1 MTDTNPPPNGSP
13 ADLLLVN
20 GRIATQDD
28 RQPFV
33 NALAI
38 KDGRIHATGDAAAV
52 MAYRSAKTRVVELNG
67 RTVIPGLIDSHSHPI
82 RGGLSYNL
90 ELRWDGVPS
99 LASEIR
105 KLRVQATPTPVNQL
119 GTMTGG

>member
-52 MAYRSAKTRVVELNG
+52 MAYPSAKTRVVGLNG
-67 RTVIPGLIDSHSHPI
+67 RTGIPGLIDFHSHPI

-90 ELRWDGVPS
+90 ELKWEGGPS
-99 LASEIR
+99 RPAAMR
-105 KLRVQATPTPVNQL
+105 MLRE
-119 GTMTGG
+119 